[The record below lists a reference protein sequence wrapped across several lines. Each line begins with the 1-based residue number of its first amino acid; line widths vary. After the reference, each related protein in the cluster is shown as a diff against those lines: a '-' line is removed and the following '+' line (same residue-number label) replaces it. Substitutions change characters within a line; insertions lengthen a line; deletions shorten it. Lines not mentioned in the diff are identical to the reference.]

1 MSGCSPWI
9 METWAF
15 SSSGGSVIATPPT
28 QTSVGGRPHQTQR
41 FLRGI
46 LVCQRLGPR
55 PFGNGSEL
63 IGREHRKSRD
73 QLGEG
78 AEMPALSKAL
88 SCFVPTVSVG
98 GIT

>member
-1 MSGCSPWI
+1 MG
-9 METWAF
+9 A
-15 SSSGGSVIATPPT
+15 SSRHPPPNHLSAGVHT
-28 QTSVGGRPHQTQR
+28 KPQR

-46 LVCQRLGPR
+46 LICQRLGPR
-55 PFGNGSEL
+55 AYGNGSEL

-88 SCFVPTVSVG
+88 SCFVPKVSVG